1 MKNIM
6 SALRPH
12 WKQLSLGAIL
22 GGASLIAAVGLLAAS
37 AWLIS
42 MASTRPPILVLEVA
56 IVAVRFFGLS
66 RGFLRYAGRISEHD
80 AALKIQTDLRIS
92 IYQKLSKFLPQTFV
106 GMRRGN
112 LLSQIINDVE
122 QVQDLWLRMVLP
134 WLAALISGAAGIGIM
149 YWLAPTAAN
158 AIALIFL
165 LTALLVPL
173 ISTLS
178 SGSNLARDNEAALF
192 DQVMQV
198 AESANEALI
207 FNFREELMEDLI
219 LHQDTIEFYEAKKAK
234 RAGYA
239 SAFYMLGLAS
249 AVLTGLYFA
258 AQGFSHHNLA
268 GVNVAVIALLPLVI
282 FDGLSTLPSAFSQ
295 MRQVIEAAS
304 KLNPYL
310 ESGIEEKEV
319 NPQLPLSNKVSIE
332 FVEVS
337 PILDG
342 TSLKPISASII
353 PGQTL
358 LVMGKS
364 SSGKSSLINALLGF
378 LPYTGKITINGE
390 PLAAKH
396 EPLFSTLLQD
406 DYLFATSIRE
416 NLKIGKPSASDREI
430 DQILEVVELGD
441 LVHHL
446 PEGLDTHVGPLGYN
460 FSGGEKQR
468 MKLARLLLRNTPVF
482 ILDEPYEYLDS
493 FQVDRIAKKVEKILH
508 GKTVIIISHLD
519 LPITAKTLLFAGA
532 PRQD

>member
-1 MKNIM
+1 
-6 SALRPH
+6 
-12 WKQLSLGAIL
+12 
-22 GGASLIAAVGLLAAS
+22 
-37 AWLIS
+37 
-42 MASTRPPILVLEVA
+42 
-56 IVAVRFFGLS
+56 
-66 RGFLRYAGRISEHD
+66 
-80 AALKIQTDLRIS
+80 
-92 IYQKLSKFLPQTFV
+92 
-106 GMRRGN
+106 
-112 LLSQIINDVE
+112 
-122 QVQDLWLRMVLP
+122 
-134 WLAALISGAAGIGIM
+134 
-149 YWLAPTAAN
+149 
-158 AIALIFL
+158 
-165 LTALLVPL
+165 
-173 ISTLS
+173 
-178 SGSNLARDNEAALF
+178 
-192 DQVMQV
+192 
-198 AESANEALI
+198 
-207 FNFREELMEDLI
+207 
-219 LHQDTIEFYEAKKAK
+219 
-234 RAGYA
+234 
-239 SAFYMLGLAS
+239 
-249 AVLTGLYFA
+249 
-258 AQGFSHHNLA
+258 
-268 GVNVAVIALLPLVI
+268 
-282 FDGLSTLPSAFSQ
+282 
-295 MRQVIEAAS
+295 
-304 KLNPYL
+304 
-310 ESGIEEKEV
+310 
-319 NPQLPLSNKVSIE
+319 
-332 FVEVS
+332 
-337 PILDG
+337 
-342 TSLKPISASII
+342 ISASII

-364 SSGKSSLINALLGF
+364 GSGKSSLINALLGF